1 MKFPKIGKKDWMMV
15 GIIVVALVFFA
26 WANIRQREN
35 FVDNGWKPE
44 GDQKMLDVSI
54 TEDGTLWGIGMDKGI

>member
-1 MKFPKIGKKDWMMV
+1 MV